1 MSVAPQVPVM
11 LLGSVSLPDTESVL
25 TSAARYLGGRLSRF
39 PDGETGVRRNW
50 IAWQY
55 GVFAG
60 LTNLEQ
66 TYQRER
72 DYQLHPP
79 FKVRDGCRASDL
91 HFPPLGFARE
101 AKASYG
107 VFRRLKLDGLI
118 APSARF
124 MVALPTPWA
133 PVYSYIAYGDQQAVE
148 PVYERAL
155 LGELREILDVV
166 PHDELAVQWDV
177 ATEMSWWER
186 VYPSPFTDTEAGI
199 VAELARLVDAVPSN
213 VQLGLHLC
221 YGSMNNRHWKEPAD
235 TTNLV
240 TLSNAVIAAARRSV
254 DFIHM
259 PVPQGRD
266 DDAFFAPL
274 ALLKAP
280 PSCEMYLGL
289 LHLDDGVAGS
299 LARVRAA
306 RRHLR
311 HFGVACECGL
321 GRRPP
326 ESMAKWLALH
336 EAVAAAAELEQSD

>member
-1 MSVAPQVPVM
+1 MSLAPQVPVM

-25 TSAARYLGGRLSRF
+25 TSAARYLGQRMHRF

-79 FKVRDGCRASDL
+79 FKIRDGCRASDL

-107 VFRRLKLDGLI
+107 VFRRLKAEGTI
-118 APSARF
+118 AARARF

-133 PVYSYIAYGDQQAVE
+133 PVYSYVAYRDQPAVA

-155 LGELREILDVV
+155 LGELREILAVV
-166 PHDELAVQWDV
+166 PHDEIAVQWDV

-186 VYPSPFTDTEAGI
+186 VYPAPFADVEAGI
-199 VAELARLVDAVPSN
+199 IAAIVRLVDAVPAS

-221 YGSMNNRHWKEPAD
+221 YGSMNNRHWKDPAD
-235 TTNLV
+235 TANLV
-240 TLSNAVIAAARRSV
+240 AVANNVVAAAARRI
-254 DFIHM
+254 DFMHM

-266 DDAFFAPL
+266 DDAYFAPL
-274 ALLKAP
+274 DRLRIDPA
-280 PSCEMYLGL
+280 CELYLGL
-289 LHLDDGVAGS
+289 LHLDDGLAGS

-306 RRHLR
+306 RRHR
-311 HFGVACECGL
+311 PQFGLACECGL
-321 GRRPP
+321 GRRPA
-326 ESMAKWLALH
+326 ESMARWLALH
-336 EAVAAAAELEQSD
+336 EAVAAAAELEPSP

>member
-25 TSAARYLGGRLSRF
+25 TSAARYLGGRLSRY

-50 IAWQY
+50 IGWQY

-66 TYQRER
+66 TYRRER

-79 FKVRDGCRASDL
+79 FKVRDGCRAGDL

-107 VFRRLKLDGLI
+107 VFRRLKTDGVI

-124 MVALPTPWA
+124 LVAMPTPWA
-133 PVYSYIAYGDQQAVE
+133 PVYSYIAYGDQCAVE
-148 PVYERAL
+148 PIYERAL
-155 LGELREILDVV
+155 LAELHDFLAAVPPAEI
-166 PHDELAVQWDV
+166 AVQWDI

-186 VYPSPFTDTEAGI
+186 VYPAPFADVEAGI
-199 VAELARLVDAVPSN
+199 VAEIVRLVDAVPAD

-221 YGSMNNRHWKEPAD
+221 YGSMNNRHWKEPVD
-235 TTNLV
+235 TANLV
-240 TLSNAVIAAARRSV
+240 ALANAVFAGAKRGV
-254 DFIHM
+254 DFVHL
-259 PVPQGRD
+259 PVPQARN
-266 DDAFFAPL
+266 DDAYFAPL
-274 ALLKAP
+274 GHLRAP
-280 PSCEMYLGL
+280 PSCELYLGL
-289 LHLDDGVAGS
+289 LHLDDGVPGS

-336 EAVAAAAELEQSD
+336 EAVAAAAELE

>member
-1 MSVAPQVPVM
+1 MNPSPQVPVM

-25 TSAARYLGGRLSRF
+25 TSAARYLGARLSRL

-79 FKVRDGCRASDL
+79 FKVRDGCKASDL

-107 VFRRLKLDGLI
+107 VFRRLKADGTI
-118 APSARF
+118 RKDARF

-133 PVYSYIAYGDQQAVE
+133 PVYSYIAYGDQLAVE
-148 PVYERAL
+148 PVYERAVL
-155 LGELREILDVV
+155 TELAEIVATV
-166 PHDELAVQWDV
+166 PHDELAIQWDV
-177 ATEMSWWER
+177 ATEMSWWEH
-186 VYPSPFTDTEAGI
+186 VYPSPFSDVEAGI
-199 VAELARLVDAVPSN
+199 VDEIVRLVDAVPAS

-235 TTNLV
+235 TGNLV
-240 TLSNAVIAAARRSV
+240 ALSNAVVGAVKRNV

-259 PVPQGRD
+259 PVPQGRH
-266 DDAFFAPL
+266 DDAYFAPL
-274 ALLKAP
+274 DKLRLP
-280 PSCEMYLGL
+280 PTCELYLGL
-289 LHLDDGVAGS
+289 LHLDDGVSGS
-299 LARVRAA
+299 IERVRAA
-306 RRHLR
+306 RRHVSR
-311 HFGVACECGL
+311 FGVACECGL
-321 GRRPP
+321 GRRPA
-326 ESMAKWLALH
+326 ESIGRWLALH
-336 EAVAAAAELEQSD
+336 EAVAAAAELEPAG